1 MWGNPSTNL
10 QNRTAS
16 QERVPEAYK
25 LLTCLACPCPWKV
38 NLIVSVHSSQFSVQI
53 IRSQLTVHTASARR
67 TSPNGYS
74 SVVLAQTDQGRD
86 SSQTDQGRD
95 SRTTLSPTLTPTDGA
110 PLVPPPAPVSS
121 SPPAL
126 PSCRPLSPLLA
137 ATSRCML
144 VLTTGAQRCFSPRHP
159 KVTATCRRLPDPH
172 VDDHH
177 CVSIASATSCP
188 SCT

>member
-1 MWGNPSTNL
+1 M
-10 QNRTAS
+10 
-16 QERVPEAYK
+16 
-25 LLTCLACPCPWKV
+25 TCLACPSCPWKV
-38 NLIVSVHSSQFSVQI
+38 NLMAPFTAHSSPFKLSVHSTQFSHRECAKDV
-53 IRSQLTVHTASARR
+53 T
-67 TSPNGYS
+67 NGYS

-95 SRTTLSPTLTPTDGA
+95 SRTTPSPTPTPTDGA

-177 CVSIASATSCP
+177 CVSIASAASCP